1 MEILDRV
8 AGNSIHSIMM
18 QGRVCRIEYASLA
31 KSGIKEIMMNYLPDE
46 AELSKWQWS
55 RLTARSIPVRQRL
68 DATLKYQRSAENS

>member
-8 AGNSIHSIMM
+8 AGDSIHSIMV
-18 QGRVCRIEYASLA
+18 QARVHQIEYSSLA

-46 AELSKWQWS
+46 AEFSKWQWS

-68 DATLKYQRSAENS
+68 EAILK